1 MLKALKAE
9 SYLQRFSHG
18 SLYCKHYSA
27 SASGCFFLTSQE
39 EVFRSLEK
47 ARHPL
52 SVKVMSQYIWGM
64 YFGELVFYF
73 IAIKYYTK
81 MRQ

>member
-1 MLKALKAE
+1 M
-9 SYLQRFSHG
+9 
-18 SLYCKHYSA
+18 
-27 SASGCFFLTSQE
+27 
-39 EVFRSLEK
+39 FRSLEK